1 MKPVFKVF
9 ILLSLILLFLTGCKT
24 DDLYPDPTNEF
35 YVNDFA
41 DTLVP
46 AVESTIVREGERLYE
61 EVSEDGEISGVQIVF
76 ATFAVE
82 SESNIAEYNITD
94 IYNQWGIGT
103 DDMGILVV
111 YFYVGDEDK
120 PEELVL
126 SEVYIYTGF
135 TMEMYLSPIE
145 AGNILDETIMT
156 DMDESMA
163 TAQLLYELLTVVYV
177 EVFEY
182 EAFNYDMDEYQ
193 IYLDN
198 YDDYGDY
205 DDIWGWVI
213 YVILS
218 PYSVWWEKGV
228 LLIAAALI
236 FGVGGGVV
244 KNIGGG
250 GKSGGMGI
258 RRRR

>member
-1 MKPVFKVF
+1 MMGIF
-9 ILLSLILLFLTGCKT
+9 LFGCKT
-24 DDLYPDPTNEF
+24 DHPDFEPSDGLYPEPTEEF

-41 DTLVP
+41 DKLVP
-46 AVESTIVREGERLYE
+46 AVESTIIREGERLFE
-61 EVSEDGEISGVQIVF
+61 EVSDDGLISGVQIVF

-82 SESNIAEYNITD
+82 SESKIAEYNITD
-94 IYNQWGIGT
+94 IYNQWGVGT
-103 DDMGILVV
+103 NDMGILVV

-126 SEVYIYTGF
+126 SEVYIFTGL

-145 AGNILDETIMT
+145 SGNILDETIMT

-163 TAQLLYELLTVVYV
+163 TAQLLYEMLDVVYV

-182 EAFNYDMDEYQ
+182 ESFNYDMDEYQ
-193 IYLDN
+193 YYLDTYDEYGN
-198 YDDYGDY
+198 YDNL
-205 DDIWGWVI
+205 WGWII
-213 YVILS
+213 YVVLS

-228 LLIAAALI
+228 LLIAGMLI